1 MRVGGLRRG
10 LVVELYEGPYGLYR
24 QELSDPA
31 SGLHAFKPQVLLL
44 ALDARHVVG
53 TEGTSVDQAL
63 AQIRDCWSLAK
74 DAFNCAVIQQ
84 TLMPIFPPAL
94 GNNEHRLGESSLT
107 LVDQVN
113 AALRPAADAAGVNLL
128 ASTLLCAGT
137 AVSTN
142 GLIPI
147 FGTGRNKR

>member
-1 MRVGGLRRG
+1 M
-10 LVVELYEGPYGLYR
+10 
-24 QELSDPA
+24 
-31 SGLHAFKPQVLLL
+31 LL

-53 TEGTSVDQAL
+53 TMGTSVDQAL
-63 AQIRDCWSLAK
+63 AQMHDCWSLAK
-74 DAFNCAVIQQ
+74 AAFDCAVIQQ
-84 TLMPIFPPAL
+84 TLLPIFPPAL

-107 LVDQVN
+107 LVEQVN

-128 ASTLLCAGT
+128 ALTLLCAGT

-147 FGTGRNKR
+147 FGTGRNRR